1 MNVLLKFDKQLLLTF
16 IYYYTV
22 VHTLL
27 KSVILL
33 ECASGWCEKI
43 THICVRYN

>member
-27 KSVILL
+27 KSVILFIGMCIWL
-33 ECASGWCEKI
+33 
-43 THICVRYN
+43 V